1 MDSISKKYGDY
12 KYFSFLEEKDLDKLK
27 DISIKKT
34 YKKDEILFYKGDESK
49 YLYLLVSGI
58 AKLYTHDFKDNE
70 VVIHNLIGPA
80 LIAEIMNYEEM
91 DFLANCAF
99 ETDAEVILIDYKKFK
114 EEFLQKPE
122 ISMFFIKSLT
132 KKIKFLQNFIDYNVS
147 LNSMEKIAKF
157 LYENEELLKNLK
169 QVKIAQILNITPET
183 FSRQLAKLKKENII
197 ENEKGYIKILDYK
210 KIQNFIGN

>member
-70 VVIHNLIGPA
+70 VVIHLTFSKKSKNQ
-80 LIAEIMNYEEM
+80 
-91 DFLANCAF
+91 
-99 ETDAEVILIDYKKFK
+99 ILHSTN
-114 EEFLQKPE
+114 P
-122 ISMFFIKSLT
+122 FIKG
-132 KKIKFLQNFIDYNVS
+132 F
-147 LNSMEKIAKF
+147 
-157 LYENEELLKNLK
+157 
-169 QVKIAQILNITPET
+169 
-183 FSRQLAKLKKENII
+183 
-197 ENEKGYIKILDYK
+197 
-210 KIQNFIGN
+210 